1 MFDRK
6 VRQFLQQNHFDVGN
20 DIKMT
25 LSERVDTTV
34 KYSYHI
40 IYHVVMPLTVV
51 ERIATRM
58 QKIFPSVD
66 L

>member
-1 MFDRK
+1 
-6 VRQFLQQNHFDVGN
+6 
-20 DIKMT
+20 MT